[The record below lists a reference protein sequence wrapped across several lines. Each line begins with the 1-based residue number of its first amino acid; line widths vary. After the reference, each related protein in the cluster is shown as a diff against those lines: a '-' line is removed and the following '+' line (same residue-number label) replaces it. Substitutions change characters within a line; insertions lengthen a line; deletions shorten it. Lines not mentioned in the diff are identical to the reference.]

1 MSLVPSEDVS
11 VPVLYQV
18 GDDMFYLTVPDE
30 EIEELRGEAAL
41 LRSVA
46 SDSGATRKEIEM
58 MKIIIRLRSQMI
70 DLRGSQSAVALA
82 SEFCKGGP
90 H

>member
-1 MSLVPSEDVS
+1 MSSEDVS
-11 VPVLYQV
+11 VPILYQV
-18 GDDMFYLTVPDE
+18 GEDMFYLTVPDE

-58 MKIIIRLRSQMI
+58 MKIIIRLRSQVI
-70 DLRGSQSAVALA
+70 DLRGSRAAIALS
-82 SEFCKGGP
+82 SEFCKDGP

>member
-1 MSLVPSEDVS
+1 MSSEDVS
-11 VPVLYQV
+11 VPILYQV
-18 GDDMFYLTVPDE
+18 GEDMFYLTVPDE

-58 MKIIIRLRSQMI
+58 MKIIIRLRSLVI
-70 DLRGSQSAVALA
+70 DLRGDQAAIALS
-82 SEFCKGGP
+82 SEFCKDGP